1 MLSWRWLSCSVV
13 SNSWD
18 PMDCSPPGSSV
29 HGILQARIL
38 EWVATS
44 FSRPCAQRWRL
55 LGRLCWFSGPVSLEG
70 LLGPSTGR
78 PKSSFGI
85 FHHKW
90 WLIRTNFGAK
100 PRFCETSWNHA
111 QHPPGCLRL
120 GFGGPEMCQQD
131 VCTSTAY
138 QCLRPL
144 HCQHPAMVPVRHIY
158 IPAACP
164 RSWGIRIQEML
175 IFL

>member
-1 MLSWRWLSCSVV
+1 MIKSGASHTTDPYSAIKINKHTTQMNLKCIMLSQSSQTRRFTFCMCSVAQLYPTLYG
-13 SNSWD
+13 

-85 FHHKW
+85 FHHKE
-90 WLIRTNFGAK
+90 WLIWTNFWAK

-111 QHPPGCLRL
+111 QHPPGCLRR

-131 VCTSTAY
+131 VCASTA
-138 QCLRPL
+138 
-144 HCQHPAMVPVRHIY
+144 
-158 IPAACP
+158 
-164 RSWGIRIQEML
+164 
-175 IFL
+175 